1 MSTNKSDQEPS
12 MEEILSSI
20 RRIIADEQDEGAA
33 VSPAEGARDAAHAPQ
48 PADADDDDD
57 DVLDLTQ
64 PVDTPETE
72 APAAEAERPLFKP
85 RSEAEEPAAEKPAD
99 EALDLDQDEIG
110 FDDEPADDDDATLEE
125 PAFEAANADDDGSAV
140 ADDEDEAAVDTGPD
154 ETTAE
159 TPDDAADLE
168 PVQPPPEPALP
179 PQPTKG
185 KTHVSASP
193 QQDTEFLSS
202 DTTSR
207 STSAFA
213 RLAKAASGED
223 RRPVADGERTVEAF
237 MVDLLKPMLKEWL
250 DQNLQTIVER
260 VVEQEVKKLARRA
273 ELL

>member
-1 MSTNKSDQEPS
+1 MSTNKNDQEPS

-20 RRIIADEQDEGAA
+20 RRIIADEQDEGTA
-33 VSPAEGARDAAHAPQ
+33 VSPAEGARDAAHAGQ
-48 PADADDDDD
+48 PADANTDDDED

-64 PVDTPETE
+64 PVDAPETE

-85 RSEAEEPAAEKPAD
+85 RSEAEKQAAEKPAD
-99 EALDLDQDEIG
+99 EAFDLDQDEIG
-110 FDDEPADDDDATLEE
+110 FDNEPADENDTTPEE
-125 PAFEAANADDDGSAV
+125 PAFEAANADDD
-140 ADDEDEAAVDTGPD
+140 DEAAVDTGPD
-154 ETTAE
+154 ET
-159 TPDDAADLE
+159 PDDDADLE

-223 RRPVADGERTVEAF
+223 QRPVADGERTVEAF